1 MNKEELLLNL
11 ENSAPEFMYSD
22 TITADKKSKERT
34 IRKCAD
40 PKKKTKRKMIQASQK
55 KKQEVGN
62 ETDGN
67 SKRNVRL
74 VV

>member
-34 IRKCAD
+34 IRECAD
-40 PKKKTKRKMIQASQK
+40 PKKKAKRKMVQASQK
-55 KKQEVGN
+55 
-62 ETDGN
+62 
-67 SKRNVRL
+67 RNRR
-74 VV
+74 

>member
-34 IRKCAD
+34 IREMCG
-40 PKKKTKRKMIQASQK
+40 PEE
-55 KKQEVGN
+55 KKQKEKWYRQVK
-62 ETDGN
+62 
-67 SKRNVRL
+67 KRNRR
-74 VV
+74 

>member
-1 MNKEELLLNL
+1 
-11 ENSAPEFMYSD
+11 MYSD

-34 IRKCAD
+34 IRECAD
-40 PKKKTKRKMIQASQK
+40 PKKKKKQKEKMVQASQK